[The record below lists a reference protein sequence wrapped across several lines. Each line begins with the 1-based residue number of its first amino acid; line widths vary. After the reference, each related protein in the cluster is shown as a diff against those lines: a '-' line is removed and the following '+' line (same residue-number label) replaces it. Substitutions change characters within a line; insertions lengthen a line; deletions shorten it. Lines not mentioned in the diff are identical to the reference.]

1 MDPETVEAFQ
11 VLGKLALIIVGGCTV
26 TLTCIWVAI
35 GALVHF
41 VHRRE
46 RVDELMPLYEAGSIA
61 VKPTILNVFKLP
73 GRDA

>member
-26 TLTCIWVAI
+26 TLTCIWLAI
-35 GALVHF
+35 GTLVHL

-46 RVDELMPLYEAGSIA
+46 RVDELMPLYEAGSLA
-61 VKPTILNVFKLP
+61 VKPTVFNVLKLP
-73 GRDA
+73 GHDA